1 MTRLSL
7 AALLLTT
14 APLAAE
20 VPHVVTDVPINH
32 ALAALVMGDLGTPE
46 LLLEQ
51 GGDPHHAQLRP
62 SQARSVAT
70 ADLVIWTGESMSP
83 WMHEVVETLA
93 AGRVLELAT
102 VPGLVTQPFAE
113 AIRFEA
119 EEEEHDHDEAG
130 HEEHDHDE
138 HEGHSHAHAPGAI
151 DPHLWMN
158 TANAALWLGAIAADL
173 AALDPDNAATYVA
186 NASVAAG
193 GIALLGAELAQ
204 ILQPA
209 QGAGLVMYHDAYG
222 YFASQFGLTIL
233 GTIADGE
240 AADPGAA
247 RITALRAHL
256 AEAGAACIFPEVN
269 HPDAFARVVAEGS
282 ALRIGAALDPA
293 GVMLTPGPELYA
305 QAMRQTAQA
314 IADCVS
320 AR

>member
-1 MTRLSL
+1 MTRKAL
-7 AALLLTT
+7 AVLLLTT

-20 VPHVVTDVPINH
+20 VPRVIADVPINH

-70 ADLVIWTGESMSP
+70 ADLVIWTGAAMSP
-83 WMHEVVETLA
+83 WMQSVVETLA
-93 AGRVLELAT
+93 AGRVLELAK
-102 VPGLVTQPFAE
+102 VPGLVTQPFAG
-113 AIRFEA
+113 AIRFEMD
-119 EEEEHDHDEAG
+119 EDGHDEAG
-130 HEEHDHDE
+130 HDHEDHGHDVD
-138 HEGHSHAHAPGAI
+138 HEGHADDGI
-151 DPHLWMN
+151 DPHLWLN

-173 AALDPDNAATYVA
+173 SALDPDNALVYAT
-186 NASVAAG
+186 NASVAASSL
-193 GIALLGAELAQ
+193 AMLGAELAQ
-204 ILQPA
+204 TLQPA

-247 RITALRAHL
+247 RITALRAQL
-256 AEAGAACIFPEVN
+256 AEAGATCIFPEVN
-269 HPDAFARVVAEGS
+269 HSDAFARVVAEGS
-282 ALRIGAALDPA
+282 DLRIGAALDPA
-293 GVMLTPGPELYA
+293 GVMLTPGPDLYT

-320 AR
+320 AP